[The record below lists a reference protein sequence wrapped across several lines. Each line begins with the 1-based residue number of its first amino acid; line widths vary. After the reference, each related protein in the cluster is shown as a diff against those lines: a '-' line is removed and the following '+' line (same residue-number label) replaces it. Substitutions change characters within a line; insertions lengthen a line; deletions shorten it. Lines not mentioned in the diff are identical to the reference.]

1 MKSLPLLNG
10 RTANPSEAS
19 KRPVALSIMGSSS
32 TRQTIS
38 DGGCSLGVLR
48 ICATGLFSMW
58 EVAIMPHIRSRPV
71 SRVVDLS
78 LMDLGLMRAWGC
90 APDQPPADCVP
101 NPNPDDG
108 HERKSG

>member
-38 DGGCSLGVLR
+38 GEGCSLGVLR

-78 LMDLGLMRAWGC
+78 LMDLGLMRAPKC
-90 APDQPPADCVP
+90 EQDQSRAGFVGNT
-101 NPNPDDG
+101 NPYTRLKG
-108 HERKSG
+108 T